1 MKTPRTGDDRS
12 VARSALPHGRHV
24 KSSQPVRR
32 QADSSILRALSI
44 TVSATFSINR
54 EGHCICRARTL
65 LASAPH
71 HCSCV
76 HPPPRTPAPAQ
87 YASIQVSFSIP
98 SDRQSAVY
106 DWSPESMLRVGRV
119 LLAEVNDAAR
129 RSGLRRL
136 GRAGHS
142 RLMVSAFQTQA
153 KRASPHDAEIREL
166 MGRLQTSMGVA
177 AVGAVAALSLGWTPE
192 QERVAHSRSAHPLT
206 LPAPAYH
213 QTDRRKPWHLY
224 DEVGTGSFGTVR
236 IGMREDSGE
245 VAAVKIVELDY
256 RSYATL
262 EREIS
267 AMKTIK
273 AVGGHPG
280 IVGLQEV
287 YVEGRQVYLVMEL
300 VKGGELFDHIVA
312 YGAFDEAK
320 ASAVAKDIGE
330 ALRFMHQ
337 HGLVHRDIKPENI
350 LLTAK
355 HQEKSASVGSG
366 APIAKLADFGSAG
379 PLNVACALDDIG
391 TSAYLPPELLSSG
404 ACTPACDMWA
414 LGCVLYISL
423 CGSHPFDLD
432 GTASD
437 EEVED
442 RVKRSP
448 VTFDFPAWKNI
459 SSDAKDLITKLLEKD
474 PSRRLTADQ
483 MLAHPWITAY
493 CGSQP
498 LVTSPSSSMTSVL

>member
-1 MKTPRTGDDRS
+1 MLRIG
-12 VARSALPHGRHV
+12 
-24 KSSQPVRR
+24 
-32 QADSSILRALSI
+32 RALL
-44 TVSATFSINR
+44 V
-54 EGHCICRARTL
+54 
-65 LASAPH
+65 
-71 HCSCV
+71 
-76 HPPPRTPAPAQ
+76 
-87 YASIQVSFSIP
+87 
-98 SDRQSAVY
+98 
-106 DWSPESMLRVGRV
+106 
-119 LLAEVNDAAR
+119 EVNDAAR

-136 GRAGHS
+136 GRAGQS

-153 KRASPHDAEIREL
+153 KRASPHDTEIREL

-177 AVGAVAALSLGWTPE
+177 AVGAVAALSFGWTPE
-192 QERVAHSRSAHPLT
+192 QDRIAHSRSAHPLT
-206 LPAPAYH
+206 LPAPAY
-213 QTDRRKPWHLY
+213 QVDRRKPWHLF

-245 VAAVKIVELDY
+245 VAAVKVVELDY

-267 AMKTIK
+267 TMKTIK

-355 HQEKSASVGSG
+355 HQDKAAVTPSG
-366 APIAKLADFGSAG
+366 FPIAKLADFGSAG
-379 PLNVACALDDIG
+379 PMNVACALDDIG

-423 CGSHPFDLD
+423 CGAHPFDLD

-448 VTFDFPAWKNI
+448 VSFDFPAWTNI
-459 SSDAKDLITKLLEKD
+459 SSEAKDLIVKLLEKD
-474 PSRRLTADQ
+474 PARRLTADQ
-483 MLAHPWITAY
+483 LLVHPWITAH

-498 LVTSPSSSMTSVL
+498 LITEASASAKSAMPTVL